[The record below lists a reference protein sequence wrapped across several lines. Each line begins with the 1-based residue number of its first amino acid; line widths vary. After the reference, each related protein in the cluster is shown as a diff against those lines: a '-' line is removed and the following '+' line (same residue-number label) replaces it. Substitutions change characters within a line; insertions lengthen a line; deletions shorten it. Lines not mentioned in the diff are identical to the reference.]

1 VRRLPTPFVLEILGG
16 MKFSPWE
23 FGYAALGPRMM
34 YNKTL
39 SPPQAAGMPMVDVEA
54 ILVHQYAAEN
64 PNEDLDVDREARAGQ
79 EPPQQS
85 SQSQLADGPV
95 DTEVHE
101 GQPQEA

>member
-1 VRRLPTPFVLEILGG
+1 MIRMFTAQENADEKETTDIDAEMETENERMRRYQNAEMCEVSDPENWVVYRHGQSETE
-16 MKFSPWE
+16 
-23 FGYAALGPRMM
+23 
-34 YNKTL
+34 T
-39 SPPQAAGMPMVDVEA
+39 
-54 ILVHQYAAEN
+54 EN

-85 SQSQLADGPV
+85 SQLADGPV

>member
-1 VRRLPTPFVLEILGG
+1 MLGE

-23 FGYAALGPRMM
+23 FGYAAFGHRMM

-39 SPPQAAGMPMVDVEA
+39 SPPQAAGMPTIADVEA

-64 PNEDLDVDREARAGQ
+64 PIEYLDVDREARAGR
-79 EPPQQS
+79 ELPQQS
-85 SQSQLADGPV
+85 SQLADGPV
-95 DTEVHE
+95 DTKVHE